1 MKKIHRCFLMIL
13 PLVVIVV
20 IAGDLFAGPMMM
32 RYGKGPGVHPH
43 SMGFGGKGFCP
54 QPRYTVQA
62 PDDIFNLENP
72 LKPTQKNLDA
82 GESLFRVGAQ
92 PTACK
97 VCHGVTGNGMGMMA
111 PGLNP
116 SPRNFTCTETMK
128 DIPDGQMYWVI
139 KNGSQGTGMPA
150 FSELTEKQVWL
161 LVLHLRRLG
170 K

>member
-1 MKKIHRCFLMIL
+1 MKKFYSSFLMVL
-13 PLVVIVV
+13 PLFFIVV

-43 SMGFGGKGFCP
+43 SMGFSGKGICP
-54 QPRYTVQA
+54 QPRVTVQA
-62 PDDIFNLENP
+62 PDDIYNLTNP
-72 LKPTQKNLDA
+72 LEPTQKNLDA
-82 GESLFRVGAQ
+82 GKSLFRVDVQ

-116 SPRNFTCTETMK
+116 APRNFTCAETMK
-128 DIPDGQMYWVI
+128 EISDGQMFWII
-139 KNGSQGTGMPA
+139 KNGSQGTGMRAYP
-150 FSELTEKQVWL
+150 ELTEKQVWL
-161 LVLHLRRLG
+161 LVLHLRKLL